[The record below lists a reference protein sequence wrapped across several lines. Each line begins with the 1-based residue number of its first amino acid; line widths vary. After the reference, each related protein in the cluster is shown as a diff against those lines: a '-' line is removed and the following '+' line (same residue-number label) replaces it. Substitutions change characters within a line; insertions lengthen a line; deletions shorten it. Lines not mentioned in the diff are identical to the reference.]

1 MFLLCNNILMDD
13 LRLIIANNLMR
24 YRKKAKLTQVELAEK
39 LNYSDKAVSKW
50 ERGDSLP
57 DIIVLC
63 DIAKLFNISLDSLI
77 SETDEKNIA
86 RTPRTFFEKFYNH
99 KMLITLCSSITV
111 WLVASILY
119 VFLSLFTEI
128 DFLWMIFV
136 YAVPVNC
143 IVLIIFNYLWKN
155 IYYNFITVAL
165 LIISLAVCVYFSL
178 DLFLGINRIWLI
190 FIILI
195 PLLVLAYLWFIVR
208 KKFK

>member
-1 MFLLCNNILMDD
+1 MFLLCNNIFMDD

-63 DIAKLFNISLDSLI
+63 DIAKLFNITLDSLT
-77 SETDEKNIA
+77 SKTDEHIA
-86 RTPRTFFEKFYNH
+86 RTPRTFFERFYSN

-111 WLVASILY
+111 WLVASILF

-128 DFLWMIFV
+128 NYLWMIFV
-136 YAVPVNC
+136 YAIPINC
-143 IVLIIFNYLWKN
+143 IILIIFNYLWKN
-155 IYYNFITVAL
+155 IYYNFTTVASL
-165 LIISLAVCVYFSL
+165 MISLAVCIYFSL
-178 DLFLGINRIWLI
+178 DLFLEINRIWLI

-195 PLLVLAYLWFIVR
+195 PLLVLAYLWFVVR